1 MATTVS
7 LTAAIDKLVAE
18 LALSW
23 PADLATALG
32 SPSTREATA
41 VAALIERARRGYPS
55 SLPYLLRDK
64 GRVLWVSVDGSARR
78 LVDYAEDLR
87 SWVLLGYGVAGDVEF
102 VQGVEGG
109 RLAKFVQAVSP
120 NGYLRWGS
128 ATSTLPTVLGV
139 LSQMH
144 AFMERMP
151 DANSESIPSIHVLR
165 FRFVSALRCGEWD
178 VAASVI
184 DEIDRWGLEQAHK
197 TMQMRLRLLGES
209 GDYLNLMDTVERH
222 HLWSLAHPS
231 QVAEAILEA
240 FLQVVVEPLEATLP
254 PSEVCNQLRPW
265 YQKVVQ
271 VLPKVEPH
279 SELIRLFAYVAC
291 LDHDGPSAQVLLP
304 HLSDSLAQF
313 VRETCGLAAQEEYVA
328 PSPNGPAANETPLPE
343 PARRSTPS
351 AATAYWVDLQRLV
364 RHGSTAALDQHLSE
378 LDARVLKQADFLDQV
393 PDVLLELISDPEVD
407 SRPAARNAL
416 QEVLTCLVDVS
427 IGAPGFPSST
437 HLNLYLSLA
446 ESLVYLRGPSA
457 SDEDAYLLHGLLAAI
472 ANLSGPATHQCVEL
486 LRSWWKER
494 PVLPRVGWLL
504 AVLESLAPLHPDPG
518 SMLDL
523 WAEAVA
529 LATRKSLVLTLSQC
543 RTWQRVGTLLELDAD
558 TVSGELA
565 KFRPVDQATESDPL
579 AAVKWQTIAIVSLQE
594 SAARE
599 AAKDLHARTGAD
611 VVVVSSLVQGR
622 LTKAA
627 EEADVILLVWA
638 ACSHAVYRAFDE
650 HRDRLAY
657 VQGTGASSILSAAE
671 RMAERTLHV
680 QHKVL

>member
-7 LTAAIDKLVAE
+7 LTVAIDTLVAE
-18 LALSW
+18 LARSW

-32 SPSTREATA
+32 SPSTPEATA
-41 VAALIERARRGYPS
+41 VAALIERARRGDPS

-64 GRVLWVSVDGSARR
+64 GRVLWVSVGESARR
-78 LVDYAEDLR
+78 LLDYAEDLR
-87 SWVLLGYGVAGDVEF
+87 SWLLQGYGAAGDIEF
-102 VQGVEGG
+102 VQGKEGG
-109 RLAKFVQAVSP
+109 RLVKFVHVVSP

-128 ATSTLPTVLGV
+128 AASTLPTVLRV

-144 AFMERMP
+144 AFMDRMP
-151 DANSESIPSIHVLR
+151 DAESESIPSIHVLR

-209 GDYLNLMDTVERH
+209 GDHVHLMDTVERH
-222 HLWSLAHPS
+222 HLWSLAHPT
-231 QVAEAILEA
+231 QVADAILEA

-254 PSEVCNQLRPW
+254 PSAVCEQLRPW

-271 VLPKVEPH
+271 VLPKVAPH
-279 SELIRLFAYVAC
+279 GGLTRLFAYVAC

-304 HLSDSLAQF
+304 HLRDPLAQF
-313 VRETCGLAAQEEYVA
+313 VRETCGLAIQEEGVA
-328 PSPNGPAANETPLPE
+328 PSAPSPATDATPPPE
-343 PARRSTPS
+343 PISQFTPGV
-351 AATAYWVDLQRLV
+351 ANAYWVDLQRLV

-378 LDARVLKQADFLDQV
+378 LDARVLEQADFLDQV
-393 PDVLLELISDPEVD
+393 PDALLELISDPEVD
-407 SRPAARNAL
+407 GRPAARNAL

-427 IGAPGFPSST
+427 IGAPGFPSSK

-446 ESLVYLRGPSA
+446 ESLVYLRGSSA
-457 SDEDAYLLHGLLAAI
+457 SEEDAHLLHGLLAAA

-486 LRSWWKER
+486 LRSWWKAR

-523 WAEAVA
+523 WYEAVA

-543 RTWQRVGTLLELDAD
+543 RTWQRVGTLLELDVN

-579 AAVKWQTIAIVSLQE
+579 AAVKWQKIAIVSLQE

-611 VVVVSSLVQGR
+611 VVVVSSLVQDG

-627 EEADVILLVWA
+627 EAADVILLVWA
-638 ACSHAVYRAFDE
+638 ACSHAVYRAFDG

-657 VQGTGASSILSAAE
+657 VQGTGTSSILSAAE
-671 RMAERTLHV
+671 RMAERTLA
-680 QHKVL
+680 VLA